1 MHLSDHFTLEELSHS
16 DTAKAEGIPNQP
28 TGAEVEALRALCQNV
43 LEPLRQALGRS
54 VKVNSGYRGP
64 VLNRRLRGA
73 TSSQH
78 LAGEAADIQC
88 PGVPV
93 VEVFKLAIRLGL
105 PFDQIIY
112 EANRSA
118 RWVHVSHRAGGN
130 RGDIRTATFDAT
142 GRPVAYPQISV
153 EQAMALRES
162 VTRSGRSAAPGYVEG
177 ADEPPHE
184 NALPTPSPA
193 LAAPVAPV
201 VAKRA
206 AARNVAA
213 KKTDA
218 KKVPAKKA
226 PTKKLAAKKVA
237 AKAVP
242 GKKTPAKKVAAKK
255 VAAKKVAAKAAPARK
270 APAKTVAA
278 KKVAAK
284 AEPGKK
290 APANKGTAG
299 KTRTTTATAKRAVA
313 KARPGSRS
321 RPRSPA

>member
-1 MHLSDHFTLEELSHS
+1 MHLSDHFTLAELSHS

-28 TGAEVEALRALCQNV
+28 AGAEVEALRALCQNV
-43 LEPLRQALGRS
+43 LEPLRQALGQS

-64 VLNRRLRGA
+64 ALNRRLRGA

-78 LAGEAADIQC
+78 LRGEAADIQC

-118 RWVHVSHRAGGN
+118 RWVHVSYRAGGN

-142 GRPVAYPQISV
+142 GRPVAYPQISLA
-153 EQAMALRES
+153 QAMALREA

-184 NALPTPSPA
+184 EALPTPSPA
-193 LAAPVAPV
+193 PAAPVAPV

-206 AARNVAA
+206 AA
-213 KKTDA
+213 
-218 KKVPAKKA
+218 KKVP
-226 PTKKLAAKKVA
+226 AKKVA

-242 GKKTPAKKVAAKK
+242 GKKTPVKKA
-255 VAAKKVAAKAAPARK
+255 AAKKVAAKAVPAKKAPAK
-270 APAKTVAA
+270 SVAAKTVAA
-278 KKVAAK
+278 KAG
-284 AEPGKK
+284 PGKK
-290 APANKGTAG
+290 APAKKGAAR
-299 KTRTTTATAKRAVA
+299 KTGTTTATSKRVAA

>member
-16 DTAKAEGIPNQP
+16 DTARAEGIPNQP

-93 VEVFKLAIRLGL
+93 AEVFKLAIRLGL

-112 EANRSA
+112 EASRSA

-184 NALPTPSPA
+184 DALPTPTPA

-213 KKTDA
+213 RKTDA
-218 KKVPAKKA
+218 KKAPTKRA

-237 AKAVP
+237 VKAVP

-255 VAAKKVAAKAAPARK
+255 VAAKAVPAKK

-278 KKVAAK
+278 RKVAAK
-284 AEPGKK
+284 AGPGKK

-299 KTRTTTATAKRAVA
+299 KTGTTTATAKRAAA

-321 RPRSPA
+321 RARSPA